1 MKKVLS
7 FILTIALF
15 FSGTVY
21 ASTGRTA
28 YADTKNHWAESV
40 ITKWSDNGILS
51 GYNGE
56 FRPNDFITRA
66 DTAVILDRMMDYQII
81 STTEFL
87 DLDSAYYTDA
97 VLKANAAGVIIGTG
111 DGNVMPTSNI
121 TRQDAASM
129 IVRAF
134 NIKLVSGYIIKA
146 VDASSIA
153 SYAVSSV
160 GTLESNNIMIG
171 RDDGKI
177 HPNDPITRAEIVM
190 LFDNL
195 IKAFYSTA
203 GTYSEDATG
212 FVLVNTSDVILHD
225 MMINGTLFIAPG
237 VGEGTFTLDNV
248 KVTGDIIVHGGGPN
262 SIKIINGSSVTGTI
276 TIEKVGNGIR
286 VFTDAGIEI
295 PTVIV
300 GDSSNCDDIILEGV
314 FNNVIINAEEH
325 VILTAGSSI
334 NTLTLNVPG
343 EITGTGI
350 ITRANLLPAAAGAS
364 FESAPTT
371 TIAPKDMEV
380 TIGGNLYLSNGTSLD
395 LITGGGGV
403 GGGGSGEVGGIGGGG
418 SGGGDGGGDVGGG
431 GVVTPTL
438 SSIAITTPATKTAYT
453 VGDLLDL
460 TGLVVTGSYS
470 DSSTMVETITA
481 GNISGFNSA
490 AVAASQTLTITVSGK
505 MITYNISVAAAPVTL
520 SSIAIT
526 TPATKTAYTVG
537 DPLDL
542 TGLVVT
548 GTYSDSS
555 TMAETITAGNISG
568 FNSAAVAASQ
578 TLTITVSG
586 KTTTYNISIA
596 AAPVTLSS
604 IAITT
609 PAAKTAYTVGDPLDL
624 TGLVVTGTYSDSS
637 TMAETITAGNIS
649 GFNSAA
655 VAASQT
661 LTITVSGKTTTYN
674 ISIAAAPVT
683 LSSIAITTP
692 AAKTAYTVGDPL
704 DLTGL
709 VVTGTYSDSSTM
721 AETITA
727 GNISGFNSAA
737 VAASQTLTITVSGK
751 TTTYN
756 ISIAA
761 APVTLSS
768 IAITTPA
775 TKTAYTVGD
784 PLDLTGLVVTG
795 TYSDSSTMAETIT
808 AGNISGFNSAAAT
821 VSQTL
826 TITVGGKTATYNI
839 SVAAAPVTLSSI
851 TITTPATK
859 TAYTVGDPLDLTGL
873 VVTGSYSDSSTMV
886 ETITAG
892 NISGFNSAAVAASQT
907 LTITVSGKTATYNIS
922 VAAAPVTLSS
932 IAITTPATKTAY
944 TVGDPLDLT
953 GLVVTGTY
961 SDSSTMVETITAGN
975 ISGFNSAAVAA
986 SQTLTITVSGKM
998 ITYNIS
1004 VAAAPVTLS
1013 SIAITTPA
1021 TKTAYTVGDPLD
1033 LTGLVVTGT
1042 YSDSSTM
1049 VETIT
1054 AGNIS
1059 GFNSA
1064 AVAASQTLT
1073 ITIGGKTATYNIS
1086 IAAAPVTLSSI
1097 AITTPATKTA
1107 YTVGDPL
1114 DLTGLVVTGTYSD
1127 SSTMAETITAGNI
1140 SGFNSTAVAASQT
1153 LTITIGGKT
1162 ATYNISIAAVPV
1174 TLSSIAIT
1182 TPATKTAYTVGDP
1195 LDITGLVVT
1204 GTYSDSSTMAETI
1217 NVGNISGFNSAAVAA
1232 SQTLTITVG
1241 GKTATYNISVAAA
1254 PVTLSS
1260 IAITTPAAKT
1270 AYTVGDLL
1278 DITGLVVTGTY
1289 SDSSTMAE
1297 TITAGNIS
1305 GFNSAAVAASQTLT
1319 ITVSGKMITYNI
1331 SIAAVPVTLSSIA
1344 ITTPATKT
1352 AYTVGDP
1359 LDITGLVVTGTYSD
1373 SSTMAETINV
1383 GNISGFNS
1391 AAVAASQTLTI
1402 TVGGKTATYNI
1413 SVAAAPVTLSS
1424 IAITTP
1430 ATKTA
1435 YTVGDPLDLTG
1446 LVVTGTYS
1454 DSSTMVE
1461 TITAGNISGFNSAAV
1476 AASQTLTITVSGKMI
1491 TYNISVAAA
1500 PVTLSSI
1507 AITTPATKTA
1517 YTVGDPLDLT
1527 GLVVTGTYSDSS
1539 TMVETITA
1547 GNISG
1552 FNSAAV
1558 AASQT
1563 LTITIGGKTATYNIS
1578 VAAPVITGSLTL
1590 VGEVLGVKSY
1600 QIQITGAAPEDVTQ
1614 VLVNS
1619 ATKTFQIIGGVVRF
1633 NSPSTTVV
1641 ASVQIVVLGQTI
1653 NVPTGIITATATLV
1667 GVVFGIES
1675 YNVQVTGATP
1685 EDVTQVLVN
1694 NVSNPFEVIAGLVRV
1709 NSGTAVTSIKIVALG
1724 QTIEVQLP

>member
-97 VLKANAAGVIIGTG
+97 VLRANAAGVIIGTG

-403 GGGGSGEVGGIGGGG
+403 GGGGSGGGVGGGGSGGGVGGGG

-438 SSIAITTPATKTAYT
+438 SSIAIITPAAKTAYT
-453 VGDLLDL
+453 VGDPLDI
-460 TGLVVTGSYS
+460 TGLVVTGTYS

-481 GNISGFNSA
+481 GNISGFNS
-490 AVAASQTLTITVSGK
+490 
-505 MITYNISVAAAPVTL
+505 
-520 SSIAIT
+520 
-526 TPATKTAYTVG
+526 
-537 DPLDL
+537 
-542 TGLVVT
+542 
-548 GTYSDSS
+548 
-555 TMAETITAGNISG
+555 
-568 FNSAAVAASQ
+568 SAA
-578 TLTITVSG
+578 
-586 KTTTYNISIA
+586 
-596 AAPVTLSS
+596 
-604 IAITT
+604 
-609 PAAKTAYTVGDPLDL
+609 TA
-624 TGLVVTGTYSDSS
+624 
-637 TMAETITAGNIS
+637 
-649 GFNSAA
+649 
-655 VAASQT
+655 
-661 LTITVSGKTTTYN
+661 
-674 ISIAAAPVT
+674 
-683 LSSIAITTP
+683 
-692 AAKTAYTVGDPL
+692 
-704 DLTGL
+704 
-709 VVTGTYSDSSTM
+709 
-721 AETITA
+721 
-727 GNISGFNSAA
+727 
-737 VAASQTLTITVSGK
+737 
-751 TTTYN
+751 
-756 ISIAA
+756 
-761 APVTLSS
+761 
-768 IAITTPA
+768 
-775 TKTAYTVGD
+775 
-784 PLDLTGLVVTG
+784 
-795 TYSDSSTMAETIT
+795 
-808 AGNISGFNSAAAT
+808 
-821 VSQTL
+821 SQTL

-839 SVAAAPVTLSSI
+839 SI
-851 TITTPATK
+851 
-859 TAYTVGDPLDLTGL
+859 
-873 VVTGSYSDSSTMV
+873 
-886 ETITAG
+886 
-892 NISGFNSAAVAASQT
+892 
-907 LTITVSGKTATYNIS
+907 
-922 VAAAPVTLSS
+922 AAAPVTLSS

-986 SQTLTITVSGKM
+986 SQTLTITVGGKTA
-998 ITYNIS
+998 TYNIS
-1004 VAAAPVTLS
+1004 IAAAPVTLS

-1073 ITIGGKTATYNIS
+1073 ITVGGKTATYNIS

-1097 AITTPATKTA
+1097 AITTPAAKTA

-1114 DLTGLVVTGTYSD
+1114 DLTGLVITGTYSD
-1127 SSTMAETITAGNI
+1127 SSTMVETITA
-1140 SGFNSTAVAASQT
+1140 
-1153 LTITIGGKT
+1153 
-1162 ATYNISIAAVPV
+1162 
-1174 TLSSIAIT
+1174 
-1182 TPATKTAYTVGDP
+1182 
-1195 LDITGLVVT
+1195 
-1204 GTYSDSSTMAETI
+1204 
-1217 NVGNISGFNSAAVAA
+1217 GNISGFNSAAVAA

-1270 AYTVGDLL
+1270 AYTVGDPL

-1289 SDSSTMAE
+1289 SDSSTMVETITAGNISGFNSSAATASQTLTITVGGKTATYNISIAAAPVTLSSIAITTPATKTAYTVGDPLDLTGLVVTGTYSDSSTMVE

-1319 ITVSGKMITYNI
+1319 ITVGGKTATYNI
-1331 SIAAVPVTLSSIA
+1331 SIAAAPVTLSSIA

-1359 LDITGLVVTGTYSD
+1359 LDLTGLVVTGTYSD
-1373 SSTMAETINV
+1373 SSTMVETITA

-1476 AASQTLTITVSGKMI
+1476 AASQTLTITIGGKTA

-1507 AITTPATKTA
+1507 AITTPAAKTA

-1527 GLVVTGTYSDSS
+1527 GLVITGTYSDSS
-1539 TMVETITA
+1539 TMAETITA

-1563 LTITIGGKTATYNIS
+1563 LTITVGGKTATYNIS